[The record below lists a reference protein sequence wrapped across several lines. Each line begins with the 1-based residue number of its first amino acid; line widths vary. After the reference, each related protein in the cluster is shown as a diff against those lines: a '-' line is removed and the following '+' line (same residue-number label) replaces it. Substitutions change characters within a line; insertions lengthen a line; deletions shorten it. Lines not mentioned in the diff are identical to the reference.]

1 MKRSRGGCLSS
12 ALVFLLVLALSVCV
26 IYKFMDI
33 SSGGRGTEIIDIALG
48 RLGIAPKDGKNA
60 QKNKKNEDKNQTDTQ
75 TGLFDELPEATVMK
89 LELTQEKLLTLLQE
103 KLDKSVPVQIT
114 KLTIGAGGDVYAEV
128 LLERDAFLE
137 YAESA
142 DSPIEGIQILLLKF
156 APAQIEASARA
167 TLSFDPEKGEVEIT
181 PTELHVQ
188 KLKLPVSLVSGLLD
202 DVFTVAIG
210 DYAASYGYKIGAVAF
225 CDGYM
230 EIYLE

>member
-1 MKRSRGGCLSS
+1 MRRSRGGCLSS
-12 ALVFLLVLALSVCV
+12 FLIFVLVLALCVCV
-26 IYKFMDI
+26 VYKIMDV
-33 SSGGRGTEIIDIALG
+33 SSGGRGAEFIDLALD
-48 RLGIAPKDGKNA
+48 RLGIAPKDEKKPSGQTGQTGKD
-60 QKNKKNEDKNQTDTQ
+60 QPDTE
-75 TGLFDELPEATVMK
+75 TGLFDNVPEAKVMK
-89 LELTQEKLLTLLQE
+89 LELTEEKLLSLLQE
-103 KLDKSVPVQIT
+103 RLDASAPAKIT

-142 DSPIEGIQILLLKF
+142 DSPIEGMQILLLKL

-167 TLSFDPEKGEVEIT
+167 TLSFDPTKGEIDIA

-210 DYAASYGYKIGAVAF
+210 DYAASYGYKIGSIAF
-225 CDGYM
+225 YDGYM